1 MVIAI
6 SLPAGLKVKTF
17 YYRGTR
23 DLKRFEGKFKM
34 GTMETGWVKNGQS
47 HLLNGYSS

>member
-6 SLPAGLKVKTF
+6 SLPAGLKEKTF
-17 YYRGTR
+17 YYRRIR
-23 DLKRFEGKFKM
+23 DLQRLEGKFKM

-47 HLLNGYSS
+47 HLVNGYSS